1 MQCGSLKLSRRRRSP
16 DVWEYRWREPGPNG
30 ARIHR
35 RIVVGNIEK
44 FPDQTA
50 AAGALVGLKKQINAV
65 EPRVPIRL
73 TVDDLVNHFR
83 QQEMDPA
90 TTSKSFA
97 TKRGYEGCLKKWI
110 SPCWGKYF
118 LDEVQPIGVES
129 WMKYEKLESP
139 TAAKI
144 RSILHLLF
152 NHACR
157 YGLFDENPIRWVRV
171 RKKRKE
177 IPDILTFEE
186 AMQLLKALNPRER
199 VMVLVELGT
208 GLRRS
213 ELFALKWKD
222 IDFENGQICVRRSIF
237 NQVIGNCKTE
247 NSRKPV
253 EIAPLVAKALLE
265 WQGQSK
271 YSKPDDWVFAS
282 DAADGAKPYWSAT
295 IMRFHI
301 QPAARRAG
309 IQKKIGWHTFRRT
322 FASWHKL
329 LGTDVK
335 ALQELMRHSSI
346 LTTLDIYAQGM
357 RVAKQAAQNALMTK
371 LFGSHDENQIGLANH
386 VSNSV
391 KMIEQLLHHTATT
404 LNLLIQSL
412 PPTPSKPDMV
422 LGVQHSL

>member
-1 MQCGSLKLSRRRRSP
+1 MG
-16 DVWEYRWREPGPNG
+16 
-30 ARIHR
+30 
-35 RIVVGNIEK
+35 VGNIEE
-44 FPDQTA
+44 FPDQSA
-50 AAGALVGLKKQINAV
+50 AAGALVGLRKQINV
-65 EPRVPIRL
+65 GEPRVPTRL
-73 TVDDLVNHFR
+73 TVDDLVKHFR

-97 TKRGYEGCLKKWI
+97 TRSGYQGSLRKWI
-110 SPCWGKYF
+110 SPHWGRYF
-118 LDEVQPIGVES
+118 LDEVQPIDVES
-129 WMKYEKLESP
+129 WMKQQKLEPP

-157 YGLFDENPIRWVRV
+157 YGFFDGNPIRWVRV

-186 AMQLLKALNPRER
+186 AMLLLNALKPRER
-199 VMVLVELGT
+199 LMVLVDLGT

-222 IDFENGQICVRRSIF
+222 IDFENCQISVRRSIF
-237 NQVIGNCKTE
+237 NQVIGHCKTE

-265 WQGQSK
+265 WRAQSR

-282 DAADGAKPYWSAT
+282 DAVEGAKPYWSSP

-301 QPAARRAG
+301 EPAARRAG

-335 ALQELMRHSSI
+335 VLQELMRHSSI
-346 LTTLDIYAQGM
+346 LTTLDIYTQGM
-357 RVAKQAAQNALMTK
+357 RVAKQAAQNALMTR
-371 LFGSHDENQIGLANH
+371 LFDAHDENQIGLANH

-391 KMIEQLLHHTATT
+391 KMIEQLLYHTATT

-412 PPTPSKPDMV
+412 APTAGKPDMV
-422 LGVQHSL
+422 LGLQPNP